1 MNISTFKKL
10 ATLTHDNTNIAMSN
24 WSKTMGLGYWSW
36 RSLWA
41 YKEYVYTYGGV
52 KYTYRVGSIRTRHT
66 KYRVCECFV
75 NNEEVSE
82 YKFKKGI
89 ALL

>member
-1 MNISTFKKL
+1 MNISTFKRL

-24 WSKTMGLGYWSW
+24 WSKTMGLGCWGW

-52 KYTYRVGSIRTRHT
+52 KYTCLIG
-66 KYRVCECFV
+66 E
-75 NNEEVSE
+75 
-82 YKFKKGI
+82 
-89 ALL
+89 ALIGKPISSFFMHLLFFLL